1 MIDFISGNIA
11 DKKPTQVVLESAGL
25 GYLLLISTNT
35 FKDLPDVGAPATLK
49 TYLHVR
55 EDNLQLFGFSQ
66 ENERSVFTGLIS
78 VSGIGPRLA
87 QTILS
92 GIQLD
97 ELIQSIQNG
106 DLARLTSIS
115 GVGPKTAQRLIIE
128 LKEKFSQIGLIKDK
142 LGDEV
147 ALPVLNSIE
156 EEAVLALISLGYKRF
171 VVAKALM
178 KARTSGQN
186 ETVEELIKRTL
197 QVI

>member
-1 MIDFISGNIA
+1 MVDFISGTIA

-35 FKDLPDVGAPATLK
+35 FKDLPDLGTQATLK

-97 ELIQSIQNG
+97 ELIQSIQSG

-115 GVGPKTAQRLIIE
+115 GVGPKTAQRLVVE
-128 LKEKFSQIGLIKDK
+128 LKEKFLQMGLIKDQLNDK
-142 LGDEV
+142 V
-147 ALPVLNSIE
+147 VLRVLSSIE

-171 VVAKALM
+171 AIEKALL
-178 KARTSGQN
+178 KARTSVQN

-197 QVI
+197 QII

>member
-1 MIDFISGNIA
+1 MIDFISGTIA

-25 GYLLLISTNT
+25 GYSLLISTNT
-35 FKDLPDVGAPATLK
+35 FKDLPDLGALTTLK

-66 ENERSVFTGLIS
+66 EKERSVFTGLIS

-115 GVGPKTAQRLIIE
+115 GVGPKTAQRLIVE
-128 LKEKFSQIGLIKDK
+128 LKEKFSQIGLIRDQLNDK
-142 LGDEV
+142 V
-147 ALPVLNSIE
+147 ILPVLSSIE

-171 VVAKALM
+171 IIEKALL

-186 ETVEELIKRTL
+186 ETVEELIKRAL